1 MDKPGLQR
9 AIPYMVIAFIAS
21 LIFVY
26 TVRSFQNMDP
36 VWVNDATSEGAQV
49 GLVLAAFASM
59 GAFMLGIGAFDPKMS
74 EHGGQVDENADAP
87 EKDFELKT
95 DGWLYYMGNA
105 QYQHALSLIDANP
118 TTSHTWRLPR
128 NTNIISWF
136 IGMVLWTPLFITLTL
151 SGAIGSVLAEI
162 KTLDYRIIKIF
173 SEFNMVGFLL
183 NRLINLLLLPVWIL
197 GAIGV
202 RAILFLMANIWLA
215 LGVPLM
221 AVSWALQIVRFYMG
235 QFLLIAT
242 VSIILIF
249 AMFAFAL
256 LPTGLSMQT
265 TNEPNA
271 NIAANG
277 FGEFVIP
284 INEIVGL
291 LDPSTPMTNQP
302 IPETSQFA
310 VFFGFIVIVFVSLA
324 LAGGLIALFFYIAH
338 QGVKEVTEVPQ
349 TDDDLTP
356 PVLLQDVGKVAG
368 GINRVIYAIPNFI
381 GYKK

>member
-9 AIPYMVIAFIAS
+9 ALPYMLVTFIAS

-26 TVRSFQNMDP
+26 TMRSLQNMDP
-36 VWVNDATSEGAQV
+36 IWVNDATSEGAQV
-49 GLVLAAFASM
+49 GFVLAAFASM
-59 GAFMLGIGAFDPKMS
+59 GGFMLGMGAFDPKMNV
-74 EHGGQVDENADAP
+74 HGGHVDENADAP
-87 EKDFELKT
+87 EKDFQLKT
-95 DGWLYYMGNA
+95 DGWLYHMGNA

-118 TTSHTWRLPR
+118 TTSRTWRLPQ

-136 IGMVLWTPLFITLTL
+136 IGMVLWTPLFIALMVST
-151 SGAIGSVLAEI
+151 AIGTALSKI
-162 KTLDYRIIKIF
+162 KTVNYGTVKIG
-173 SEFNMVGFLL
+173 SEQSMIGFLI
-183 NRLINLLLLPVWIL
+183 NRIVNLLLLPVWII

-202 RAILFLMANIWLA
+202 RLILFLMANIWLA

-221 AVSWALQIVRFYMG
+221 AISWALQIVRFYMG
-235 QFLLIAT
+235 QFMIIAT

-256 LPTGLSMQT
+256 LPTGLSLQT
-265 TNEPNA
+265 ATEANA

-291 LDPSTPMTNQP
+291 LDPATPMTNQP

-324 LAGGLIALFFYIAH
+324 LTGGLIALFFFIAH
-338 QGVKEVTEVPQ
+338 QGVKEVTEIPQ
-349 TDDDLTP
+349 TDNDLTP

-368 GINRVIYAIPNFI
+368 TVNRVIYAIPNFI